1 MHHRLLSALARRSAL
16 VLGAAAAGLSCATPD
31 ESTRPVIG
39 FVQVASVAPLD
50 EAREGFFQA
59 LADSGYVR
67 DVDVVILDRNAQGD
81 IATLSLIVSEFA
93 QQGVT
98 HVATVSSVATQAAI
112 KTITDRP
119 VIFGAVANPYIIGAG
134 TSPTNHRPNVTGAE
148 IPLPVDSA
156 LATAIKVFPEKK
168 VWGTL
173 FDPADPFAEFY
184 LEQTRRA
191 ARELGVTLLSVAA
204 TQATDIPSGVQALR
218 AQGAEGVMQIPSV
231 MIGGGFPALVK
242 TAREAGMPVI
252 ASTTGLAGAVLSLG
266 LSFYDNG
273 YDMGLILMRVMKGED
288 PAKIPFQKASKRILV
303 VDLDAA
309 AAVGATIPPEVMAL
323 ADSVIGGGGT
333 AGAGAAVSAPATQ
346 RAPGQGGSNLAFWLS
361 AIAQGLAYVALA
373 WGVFL
378 SARVLRFP
386 DITPDGTFPLG
397 AAVAAAM
404 ILGGAHPV
412 VATVVAILAGM
423 AAGYITGVLHTRF
436 AVTELLAGILVMTAL
451 YSVNLHVM
459 GRSNLSLLDADNV
472 LVRFQQVVPASA
484 GWSADVGFSVVFL
497 AMMVVMGAALFWYLR
512 TDFGIAMRAAGDNP
526 AMITAQG
533 VDRRGMVELGL
544 ALSNGCVAF
553 AGALITRASRTSAW
567 GSAPSSPVWP
577 R

>member
-1 MHHRLLSALARRSAL
+1 
-16 VLGAAAAGLSCATPD
+16 
-31 ESTRPVIG
+31 
-39 FVQVASVAPLD
+39 
-50 EAREGFFQA
+50 
-59 LADSGYVR
+59 
-67 DVDVVILDRNAQGD
+67 
-81 IATLSLIVSEFA
+81 
-93 QQGVT
+93 
-98 HVATVSSVATQAAI
+98 
-112 KTITDRP
+112 
-119 VIFGAVANPYIIGAG
+119 
-134 TSPTNHRPNVTGAE
+134 
-148 IPLPVDSA
+148 
-156 LATAIKVFPEKK
+156 
-168 VWGTL
+168 
-173 FDPADPFAEFY
+173 
-184 LEQTRRA
+184 
-191 ARELGVTLLSVAA
+191 LGVTLLSVAA

-242 TAREAGMPVI
+242 TARESGMPVI
-252 ASTTGLAGAVLSLG
+252 ASTTGYPGPVFSLG
-266 LSFYDNG
+266 LSFFDNG
-273 YDMGLILMRVMKGED
+273 YDMGLILMRVIKGED
-288 PAKIPFQKASKRILV
+288 PAKIPFQAASKRILV
-303 VDLDAA
+303 IDLDAA
-309 AAVGATIPPEVMAL
+309 AAVGATIPPDMLAR
-323 ADSVIGGGGT
+323 ADSVIGGGAAT
-333 AGAGAAVSAPATQ
+333 AATAAAVEAANAQTGGRQ
-346 RAPGQGGSNLAFWLS
+346 RGSDWAFWLS

-412 VATVVAILAGM
+412 VATLAAVLAGM

-472 LVRFQQVVPASA
+472 LVRFRGVVPASV
-484 GWSADVGFSVVFL
+484 GWPDDVAFTVVFL
-497 AMMVVMGAALFWYLR
+497 AMMLVMGAALFWYLR

-533 VDRRGMVELGL
+533 VDRRSMVELGL

-553 AGALITRASRTSAW
+553 AGALIAQYQSFADVGMGVGTLVAGMAAVILGETLSGRKWGLGPRLVMIALGAILFRSLIALALRVGLNPIDLKLATAVFVLGALVLPQLTRRSR
-567 GSAPSSPVWP
+567 
-577 R
+577 RR